1 MKKMMLSII
10 VFFICGM
17 VAVHGQSFPNF
28 KDNKLAQAVLY
39 KEIDKLSVQ
48 LKNDPTLDL
57 ERKITLYSKALS
69 FLQEPT
75 EIPQTTS
82 YAVTSAFLNSMV
94 EWYNISDTDA
104 YTRLISRNWVPEF
117 TELVNILKS

>member
-10 VFFICGM
+10 VFMICGM
-17 VAVHGQSFPNF
+17 SVFAQSFPNF

-48 LKNDPTLDL
+48 LKNDPTLNL